1 MNLDELDRILHA
13 KNAALNDRRNISL
26 SDLAIS
32 MLDSISSNRSDTV
45 RTAIYNLYTGQ
56 FAVVKVV
63 NTINNRVLYIVCRT
77 IDYYRKDWLHIY
89 LNTDQRLCI
98 DIREHSLYCL
108 DVEIIGVF
116 KTSVLALDYKDY
128 SINKDLNNGIV
139 LYNNEVY
146 SGAVTRVLHMHIDD
160 NLLYK
165 FVLICSAK
173 KKSVGGLLLRFIN
186 KVVDNNIAI
195 IDKDSDYG

>member
-1 MNLDELDRILHA
+1 M
-13 KNAALNDRRNISL
+13 
-26 SDLAIS
+26 
-32 MLDSISSNRSDTV
+32 
-45 RTAIYNLYTGQ
+45 
-56 FAVVKVV
+56 
-63 NTINNRVLYIVCRT
+63 
-77 IDYYRKDWLHIY
+77 
-89 LNTDQRLCI
+89 
-98 DIREHSLYCL
+98 
-108 DVEIIGVF
+108 F